1 MRDVSRETFENH
13 YYVFSL
19 FWTQISIPSPPPLQ
33 VRGALSGGWGDA
45 SVSENWKL
53 PLIQTSPNP
62 LLIALRNWSRRLAW
76 FESSGYSQSAS
87 LLAHNRMLLRSLSGV
102 ACTTPDTS
110 KSQPTAY
117 CFEQLKQ
124 ATCLIQLKC
133 IFMHEHNQTGM
144 SNWFVAIAYSGKSH
158 LTWLL
163 SRNIC
168 CVFCISVLILSIHLL
183 FSIFIPISL

>member
-1 MRDVSRETFENH
+1 MEIQAS
-13 YYVFSL
+13 YVLQFFAVWCTSQKSFHFSL
-19 FWTQISIPSPPPLQ
+19 CKTASVLIYRNAWCFTWNIWESLLRLFPFLNADKHSPLQ
-33 VRGALSGGWGDA
+33 VRGALSGGWADA
-45 SVSENWKL
+45 SVSGSWKL

-110 KSQPTAY
+110 KPQPTAY

-124 ATCLIQLKC
+124 ATCLIRLKC

-144 SNWFVAIAYSGKSH
+144 PN
-158 LTWLL
+158 
-163 SRNIC
+163 
-168 CVFCISVLILSIHLL
+168 
-183 FSIFIPISL
+183 